1 MSGWGR
7 QLVVA
12 CYAAIA
18 LGIALTVASAGVL
31 LADCAIDART
41 GEFRL
46 LPELNLAQ
54 YERIADVDERGQEIV
69 ETVSIEGFRFARAF
83 VGFGQRAGLYALFGA
98 VALRVCS
105 VRPPRWVWGMAVAAG
120 GLSALL
126 GAAFRLAV
134 RNSVVNEYIFWRPL
148 MPGAYP
154 DVQDFLLALLMLGV
168 LRLARN
174 AYRSMVDA
182 ESRPPVPVEESEDDA
197 EDVHGAENGEN
208 VEDVED
214 TEDAMYVEGMEGAM
228 YAENAEDVD
237 DAESGR

>member
-18 LGIALTVASAGVL
+18 LGLALTVASAGVL

-69 ETVSIEGFRFARAF
+69 ETVWLEGFRFARAF

-105 VRPPRWVWGMAVAAG
+105 VRLPRWVWGMAVAAG

-134 RNSVVNEYIFWRPL
+134 RNSAVNEYIFWRPL

-154 DVQDFLLALLMLGV
+154 DVQDFLLALLILAV
-168 LRLARN
+168 LRLAHN
-174 AYRSMVDA
+174 AYRCMVDA
-182 ESRPPVPVEESEDDA
+182 ESRPPVPVEESEDGAEDGENAADA
-197 EDVHGAENGEN
+197 EDP
-208 VEDVED
+208 
-214 TEDAMYVEGMEGAM
+214 EDARV
-228 YAENAEDVD
+228 AEDAEAAE
-237 DAESGR
+237 DAERTADSKQ

>member
-7 QLVVA
+7 QLVVV

-18 LGIALTVASAGVL
+18 LGLALTVASAGVL

-69 ETVSIEGFRFARAF
+69 ETVWLEGFRFARAF

-105 VRPPRWVWGMAVAAG
+105 VRLPRWVWGMAVAAG

-134 RNSVVNEYIFWRPL
+134 RNSAVNEYIFWRPL

-154 DVQDFLLALLMLGV
+154 DVQDFLLALLILAV
-168 LRLARN
+168 LRLAHN
-174 AYRSMVDA
+174 AYRCMVDA
-182 ESRPPVPVEESEDDA
+182 ESCPPVPVEESEDGAEDGENAADA
-197 EDVHGAENGEN
+197 EDP
-208 VEDVED
+208 
-214 TEDAMYVEGMEGAM
+214 EDARV
-228 YAENAEDVD
+228 AEDAEAAE
-237 DAESGR
+237 DAERTADAKQ

>member
-18 LGIALTVASAGVL
+18 LGLALTVASAGVL

-69 ETVSIEGFRFARAF
+69 ETVWLEGFRFARAF

-105 VRPPRWVWGMAVAAG
+105 VRLPRWVWGMAVAAG

-134 RNSVVNEYIFWRPL
+134 RNSAVNEYIFWRPL

-154 DVQDFLLALLMLGV
+154 DVQDFLLALLILAV
-168 LRLARN
+168 LRLAHN
-174 AYRSMVDA
+174 AYRCMVDA
-182 ESRPPVPVEESEDDA
+182 ESRPPVPVEESEDGAEDGENAADA
-197 EDVHGAENGEN
+197 EDP
-208 VEDVED
+208 
-214 TEDAMYVEGMEGAM
+214 EDARV
-228 YAENAEDVD
+228 AEDAEAAE
-237 DAESGR
+237 DAERTADAKQ

>member
-18 LGIALTVASAGVL
+18 LGLALTVASAGVL

-69 ETVSIEGFRFARAF
+69 ETVWLEGFRFARAF

-105 VRPPRWVWGMAVAAG
+105 VWLPRWVWGMAVAAG

-154 DVQDFLLALLMLGV
+154 DVQDFLLALLILAV

-174 AYRSMVDA
+174 AYRCMVDA
-182 ESRPPVPVEESEDDA
+182 ESRPPVPVEESEDGAEDGENAADA
-197 EDVHGAENGEN
+197 EDP
-208 VEDVED
+208 
-214 TEDAMYVEGMEGAM
+214 EDARV
-228 YAENAEDVD
+228 AEDAEAAE
-237 DAESGR
+237 DAERTADAKQ

>member
-7 QLVVA
+7 RLVVA

-18 LGIALTVASAGVL
+18 LGLALTVASAGVL

-69 ETVSIEGFRFARAF
+69 ETVWLEGFRFARAF

-105 VRPPRWVWGMAVAAG
+105 VRLPRWVWGMAVAAG

-154 DVQDFLLALLMLGV
+154 DVQDFLLALLILAV
-168 LRLARN
+168 LRLAHN
-174 AYRSMVDA
+174 AYRCMVDA
-182 ESRPPVPVEESEDDA
+182 ESRPPVPVEESEDGAEDGENAADA
-197 EDVHGAENGEN
+197 EDP
-208 VEDVED
+208 
-214 TEDAMYVEGMEGAM
+214 EDARV
-228 YAENAEDVD
+228 AEDAEAAE
-237 DAESGR
+237 DAERTADSKQ

>member
-31 LADCAIDART
+31 LADCAIDAQS

-69 ETVSIEGFRFARAF
+69 ETVWLEGFRFARAF

-105 VRPPRWVWGMAVAAG
+105 VWLPRWAWGMAVAAG

-134 RNSVVNEYIFWRPL
+134 RNSAVNEYIFWRPL

-154 DVQDFLLALLMLGV
+154 DVQDFLLALLMLAV
-168 LRLARN
+168 LRLAHN
-174 AYRSMVDA
+174 AYRCMVDA
-182 ESRPPVPVEESEDDA
+182 ESRPPVPVEESEDGAEDGENAADA
-197 EDVHGAENGEN
+197 EDP
-208 VEDVED
+208 
-214 TEDAMYVEGMEGAM
+214 EDARV
-228 YAENAEDVD
+228 AEDAEAAE
-237 DAESGR
+237 DAERTADSKQ

>member
-18 LGIALTVASAGVL
+18 LGLALTVASAGVL

-69 ETVSIEGFRFARAF
+69 ETVWLEGFRFARAF

-105 VRPPRWVWGMAVAAG
+105 VWLPRWVWGMAVAAG

-154 DVQDFLLALLMLGV
+154 DVQDFLLALLILAV
-168 LRLARN
+168 LRLAHN
-174 AYRSMVDA
+174 AYRCMVDA
-182 ESRPPVPVEESEDDA
+182 ESRPPVPVEESEDGAEDGENAADA
-197 EDVHGAENGEN
+197 EDP
-208 VEDVED
+208 
-214 TEDAMYVEGMEGAM
+214 EDARV
-228 YAENAEDVD
+228 AEDAEAAE
-237 DAESGR
+237 DAERTADAKQ

>member
-18 LGIALTVASAGVL
+18 LGLALTVASAGVL

-105 VRPPRWVWGMAVAAG
+105 VWLPRWVWGMAVAAG

-154 DVQDFLLALLMLGV
+154 DVQDFLLALLILAV
-168 LRLARN
+168 LRLAHN
-174 AYRSMVDA
+174 AYRCMVDA
-182 ESRPPVPVEESEDDA
+182 ESRPPVPVEESEDGAEDGENAADA
-197 EDVHGAENGEN
+197 EDP
-208 VEDVED
+208 
-214 TEDAMYVEGMEGAM
+214 EDARV
-228 YAENAEDVD
+228 AEDAEAAE
-237 DAESGR
+237 DAERTADSKQ

>member
-18 LGIALTVASAGVL
+18 LGLALTVASAGVL

-69 ETVSIEGFRFARAF
+69 ETVWLEGFRFARAF

-105 VRPPRWVWGMAVAAG
+105 VRLPRWVWGMAVAAG

-182 ESRPPVPVEESEDDA
+182 ESRPPVPVEESEDGAEDGENAADA
-197 EDVHGAENGEN
+197 EDP
-208 VEDVED
+208 
-214 TEDAMYVEGMEGAM
+214 EDARV
-228 YAENAEDVD
+228 AEDAEAAE
-237 DAESGR
+237 DAERTADSKQ

>member
-18 LGIALTVASAGVL
+18 LGLALTVATAGVL

-154 DVQDFLLALLMLGV
+154 DVQDFLLALLILAV
-168 LRLARN
+168 LRLAHN
-174 AYRSMVDA
+174 AYRCMVDA

-197 EDVHGAENGEN
+197 EDGEN
-208 VEDVED
+208 AADAEDP
-214 TEDAMYVEGMEGAM
+214 EDARV
-228 YAENAEDVD
+228 AEDAEAAE
-237 DAESGR
+237 DAERTADSKQ

>member
-18 LGIALTVASAGVL
+18 LGLALTVASAGVL

-69 ETVSIEGFRFARAF
+69 ETVWLEGFRFARAF

-105 VRPPRWVWGMAVAAG
+105 VRLPRWVWGMAVAAG

-154 DVQDFLLALLMLGV
+154 DVQDFLLALLILAV
-168 LRLARN
+168 LRLAHN
-174 AYRSMVDA
+174 AYRCMVDA
-182 ESRPPVPVEESEDDA
+182 ESRPPVPVEESEDGAEDGENAADA
-197 EDVHGAENGEN
+197 EDP
-208 VEDVED
+208 
-214 TEDAMYVEGMEGAM
+214 EDARV
-228 YAENAEDVD
+228 AEDAEAAE
-237 DAESGR
+237 DAERTADAKQ

>member
-69 ETVSIEGFRFARAF
+69 ETVWLEGFRFARAF

-105 VRPPRWVWGMAVAAG
+105 VRLPRWVWGMAVAAG

-154 DVQDFLLALLMLGV
+154 DVQDFLLALLILAV
-168 LRLARN
+168 LRLAHN
-174 AYRSMVDA
+174 AYRCMVDA
-182 ESRPPVPVEESEDDA
+182 ESRPPVPVEESEDGAEDGENAADA
-197 EDVHGAENGEN
+197 EDP
-208 VEDVED
+208 
-214 TEDAMYVEGMEGAM
+214 EDARV
-228 YAENAEDVD
+228 AEDAEAAE
-237 DAESGR
+237 DAERTADAKQ

>member
-7 QLVVA
+7 RLVVA

-18 LGIALTVASAGVL
+18 LGLALTVASAGVL

-69 ETVSIEGFRFARAF
+69 ETVSIEGFRFARSF

-105 VRPPRWVWGMAVAAG
+105 VRLPRWVWGMAVAAG

-154 DVQDFLLALLMLGV
+154 DVQDFLLALLILAV
-168 LRLARN
+168 LRLAHN
-174 AYRSMVDA
+174 AYRCMVDA
-182 ESRPPVPVEESEDDA
+182 ESRPPVPVEESEDGAEDGENAADA
-197 EDVHGAENGEN
+197 EDP
-208 VEDVED
+208 
-214 TEDAMYVEGMEGAM
+214 EDARV
-228 YAENAEDVD
+228 AEDAEAAE
-237 DAESGR
+237 DAERTADSKQ

>member
-18 LGIALTVASAGVL
+18 LGLALTVATAGVL

-105 VRPPRWVWGMAVAAG
+105 VWLPRWVWGMAVAAG

-154 DVQDFLLALLMLGV
+154 DVQDFLLALLILAV
-168 LRLARN
+168 LRLAHN
-174 AYRSMVDA
+174 AYRCMVDA
-182 ESRPPVPVEESEDDA
+182 ESRPPVPVEESEDGAEDGENAADA
-197 EDVHGAENGEN
+197 EDP
-208 VEDVED
+208 
-214 TEDAMYVEGMEGAM
+214 EDARV
-228 YAENAEDVD
+228 AEDAEAAE
-237 DAESGR
+237 DAERTADSKQ

>member
-18 LGIALTVASAGVL
+18 LGLALTVASAGVL

-69 ETVSIEGFRFARAF
+69 ETVWLEGFRFARAF

-105 VRPPRWVWGMAVAAG
+105 VWLPRWVWGMAVAAG

-134 RNSVVNEYIFWRPL
+134 RNSAVNEYIFWRPL

-154 DVQDFLLALLMLGV
+154 DVQDFLLALLILAV
-168 LRLARN
+168 LRLAHN
-174 AYRSMVDA
+174 AYRCMVDA
-182 ESRPPVPVEESEDDA
+182 ESRPPVPVEESEDGAEDGENAADA
-197 EDVHGAENGEN
+197 EDP
-208 VEDVED
+208 
-214 TEDAMYVEGMEGAM
+214 EDARV
-228 YAENAEDVD
+228 AEDAEAAE
-237 DAESGR
+237 DAERTADAKQ

>member
-31 LADCAIDART
+31 LADCAIDAQS

-69 ETVSIEGFRFARAF
+69 ETVWLEGFRFARAF

-105 VRPPRWVWGMAVAAG
+105 VRLPRWVWGMAVAAG

-182 ESRPPVPVEESEDDA
+182 ESRPPVPEEESEDGAEDGENAADA
-197 EDVHGAENGEN
+197 EDP
-208 VEDVED
+208 
-214 TEDAMYVEGMEGAM
+214 EDARV
-228 YAENAEDVD
+228 AEDAEAAE
-237 DAESGR
+237 DAERTADSKQ

>member
-31 LADCAIDART
+31 LADCAIDAQS

-105 VRPPRWVWGMAVAAG
+105 VWLPRWVWGMAVAAG

-154 DVQDFLLALLMLGV
+154 DVQDFLLALLILAV
-168 LRLARN
+168 LRLAHN
-174 AYRSMVDA
+174 AYRCMVDA
-182 ESRPPVPVEESEDDA
+182 ESRPPVPVEESEDGAEDGENAADA
-197 EDVHGAENGEN
+197 EDP
-208 VEDVED
+208 
-214 TEDAMYVEGMEGAM
+214 EDARV
-228 YAENAEDVD
+228 AEDAEAAE
-237 DAESGR
+237 DAERTADSKQ

>member
-7 QLVVA
+7 QLVVV

-18 LGIALTVASAGVL
+18 LGLALTVASAGVL

-83 VGFGQRAGLYALFGA
+83 VGFGQRAGLYALLGA

-105 VRPPRWVWGMAVAAG
+105 VWLPRWVWGMAVAAG

-154 DVQDFLLALLMLGV
+154 DIQDFLLALLMLGV

-214 TEDAMYVEGMEGAM
+214 TEDAMYAEDMEGAM

>member
-18 LGIALTVASAGVL
+18 LGLALTVASAGVL

-69 ETVSIEGFRFARAF
+69 ETVWLEGFRFARAF

-105 VRPPRWVWGMAVAAG
+105 VWLPRWVWGMAVAAG

-154 DVQDFLLALLMLGV
+154 DVQDFLLALLILAV
-168 LRLARN
+168 LRLAHN
-174 AYRSMVDA
+174 AYRCMVDA
-182 ESRPPVPVEESEDDA
+182 ESRPPVPVEESEDGAEDGENAADA
-197 EDVHGAENGEN
+197 EDP
-208 VEDVED
+208 
-214 TEDAMYVEGMEGAM
+214 EDARV
-228 YAENAEDVD
+228 AEDAEAAE
-237 DAESGR
+237 DAERTADSKQ

>member
-31 LADCAIDART
+31 LADCAIDAQS

-105 VRPPRWVWGMAVAAG
+105 VWLPRWVWGMAVAAG

-154 DVQDFLLALLMLGV
+154 DVQDFLLALLILAV
-168 LRLARN
+168 LRLAHN
-174 AYRSMVDA
+174 AYRCMVDA
-182 ESRPPVPVEESEDDA
+182 ESRPPVPVEESEDGAEDGENAADA
-197 EDVHGAENGEN
+197 EDP
-208 VEDVED
+208 
-214 TEDAMYVEGMEGAM
+214 EDARV
-228 YAENAEDVD
+228 AEDAEAAE
-237 DAESGR
+237 DAERTADAKQ

>member
-31 LADCAIDART
+31 LADCAIDAQS

-69 ETVSIEGFRFARAF
+69 ETVSIEGFRFARAY

-105 VRPPRWVWGMAVAAG
+105 VWLPRWVWGMAVAAG

-154 DVQDFLLALLMLGV
+154 DVQDFLLALLILAV
-168 LRLARN
+168 LRLAHN
-174 AYRSMVDA
+174 AYRCMVDA
-182 ESRPPVPVEESEDDA
+182 ESRPPVPVEESEDGAEDGENAADA
-197 EDVHGAENGEN
+197 EDP
-208 VEDVED
+208 
-214 TEDAMYVEGMEGAM
+214 EDARV
-228 YAENAEDVD
+228 AEDAEAAE
-237 DAESGR
+237 DAERTADAKQ

>member
-18 LGIALTVASAGVL
+18 LGLALTVASAGVL

-69 ETVSIEGFRFARAF
+69 ETVWLEGFRFARAF

-105 VRPPRWVWGMAVAAG
+105 VRLPWWVWGMAVAAG

-154 DVQDFLLALLMLGV
+154 DVQDFLLALLILAV
-168 LRLARN
+168 LRLAHN
-174 AYRSMVDA
+174 AYRCMVDA
-182 ESRPPVPVEESEDDA
+182 ESRPPVPVEESEDGAEDGENAADA
-197 EDVHGAENGEN
+197 EDP
-208 VEDVED
+208 
-214 TEDAMYVEGMEGAM
+214 EDARV
-228 YAENAEDVD
+228 AEDAEAAE
-237 DAESGR
+237 DAERTADSKQ

>member
-31 LADCAIDART
+31 LADCAIDAQS

-105 VRPPRWVWGMAVAAG
+105 VWLPRWVWGMAVAAG

-126 GAAFRLAV
+126 GAAFRMAV

-154 DVQDFLLALLMLGV
+154 DVQDFLLALLILAV
-168 LRLARN
+168 LRLAHN
-174 AYRSMVDA
+174 AYRCMVDA
-182 ESRPPVPVEESEDDA
+182 ESRPPVPVEESEDGAEDGENAADA
-197 EDVHGAENGEN
+197 EDP
-208 VEDVED
+208 
-214 TEDAMYVEGMEGAM
+214 EDARV
-228 YAENAEDVD
+228 AEDAEAAE
-237 DAESGR
+237 DAERTADSKQ

>member
-18 LGIALTVASAGVL
+18 LGLALTVASAGVL

-69 ETVSIEGFRFARAF
+69 ETVWLEGFRFARAF

-105 VRPPRWVWGMAVAAG
+105 VRLPRWVWGMAVAAG

-134 RNSVVNEYIFWRPL
+134 RNSAVNEYIFWRPL

-174 AYRSMVDA
+174 AYRCMVDA
-182 ESRPPVPVEESEDDA
+182 ESRPPVPVEESEDGAEDGENAADA
-197 EDVHGAENGEN
+197 EDP
-208 VEDVED
+208 
-214 TEDAMYVEGMEGAM
+214 EDARV
-228 YAENAEDVD
+228 AEDAEAAE
-237 DAESGR
+237 DAERTADAKQ

>member
-18 LGIALTVASAGVL
+18 LGLALTVASAGVL

-83 VGFGQRAGLYALFGA
+83 VGFGQRVGLYALFGA

-105 VRPPRWVWGMAVAAG
+105 VWLPRWVWGMAVAAG

-134 RNSVVNEYIFWRPL
+134 RNSAVNEYIFWRPL

-154 DVQDFLLALLMLGV
+154 DVQDFLLALLILAV
-168 LRLARN
+168 LRLAHN
-174 AYRSMVDA
+174 AYRCMVDA
-182 ESRPPVPVEESEDDA
+182 ESRPPVPVEESEDGAEDGENAADA
-197 EDVHGAENGEN
+197 EDP
-208 VEDVED
+208 
-214 TEDAMYVEGMEGAM
+214 EDARV
-228 YAENAEDVD
+228 AEDAEAAE
-237 DAESGR
+237 DAERTADAKQ

>member
-12 CYAAIA
+12 CYVAIA
-18 LGIALTVASAGVL
+18 LGLALTVASAGVL

-69 ETVSIEGFRFARAF
+69 ETVWLEGFRFARAF

-134 RNSVVNEYIFWRPL
+134 RNSAVNEYIFWRPL

-154 DVQDFLLALLMLGV
+154 DVQDFLLALLILAV
-168 LRLARN
+168 LRLAHN
-174 AYRSMVDA
+174 AYRCMVDA
-182 ESRPPVPVEESEDDA
+182 ESRPPVPVEESEDGAEDGENAADA
-197 EDVHGAENGEN
+197 EDP
-208 VEDVED
+208 
-214 TEDAMYVEGMEGAM
+214 EDARV
-228 YAENAEDVD
+228 AEDAEAAE
-237 DAESGR
+237 DAERTADSKQ

>member
-18 LGIALTVASAGVL
+18 LGLALTVASAGVL
-31 LADCAIDART
+31 LADCAIDAQS

-105 VRPPRWVWGMAVAAG
+105 VRLPRWVWGMAVAAG

-134 RNSVVNEYIFWRPL
+134 RNSAVNEYIFWRPL

-154 DVQDFLLALLMLGV
+154 DVQDFLLALLILAV
-168 LRLARN
+168 LRLAHN
-174 AYRSMVDA
+174 AYRCMVDA
-182 ESRPPVPVEESEDDA
+182 ESRPPVPEEESEDGAEDGENAADA
-197 EDVHGAENGEN
+197 EDP
-208 VEDVED
+208 
-214 TEDAMYVEGMEGAM
+214 EDARV
-228 YAENAEDVD
+228 AEDAEAAE
-237 DAESGR
+237 DAARTADAKQ

>member
-31 LADCAIDART
+31 LADCAIDAQS

-105 VRPPRWVWGMAVAAG
+105 VWLPRWVWGMAVAAG

-154 DVQDFLLALLMLGV
+154 DVQDFLLALLILAV
-168 LRLARN
+168 LRLAHN
-174 AYRSMVDA
+174 AYRCMVDA

-197 EDVHGAENGEN
+197 EDGEN
-208 VEDVED
+208 AADAEDP
-214 TEDAMYVEGMEGAM
+214 EDARV
-228 YAENAEDVD
+228 AEDAEAAE
-237 DAESGR
+237 DAERTADSKQ

>member
-18 LGIALTVASAGVL
+18 LGLALTVASAGVL

-69 ETVSIEGFRFARAF
+69 ETVWLEGFRFARAF
-83 VGFGQRAGLYALFGA
+83 VGFGQRAGLYALFGT

-105 VRPPRWVWGMAVAAG
+105 VRLPRWVWGMAVAAG

-134 RNSVVNEYIFWRPL
+134 RNSAVNEYIFWRPL

-154 DVQDFLLALLMLGV
+154 DVQDFLLALLILAV
-168 LRLARN
+168 LRLAHN
-174 AYRSMVDA
+174 AYRCMVDA
-182 ESRPPVPVEESEDDA
+182 ESRPPVPVEESEDGAEDGENAADA
-197 EDVHGAENGEN
+197 EDP
-208 VEDVED
+208 
-214 TEDAMYVEGMEGAM
+214 EDARV
-228 YAENAEDVD
+228 AEDAEAAE
-237 DAESGR
+237 DAERTADSKQ

>member
-18 LGIALTVASAGVL
+18 LGLALTVASAGVL

-83 VGFGQRAGLYALFGA
+83 VGFGQRAGLYALLGA

-105 VRPPRWVWGMAVAAG
+105 VWLPRWVWGMAVAAG

-134 RNSVVNEYIFWRPL
+134 RNSAVNEYFFWRPL

-154 DVQDFLLALLMLGV
+154 DVQDFLLALLILAV
-168 LRLARN
+168 LRLAHN
-174 AYRSMVDA
+174 AYRCMVDA
-182 ESRPPVPVEESEDDA
+182 ESRPPVPVEESEDGAEDGENAADA
-197 EDVHGAENGEN
+197 EDP
-208 VEDVED
+208 
-214 TEDAMYVEGMEGAM
+214 EDARV
-228 YAENAEDVD
+228 AEDAEAAE
-237 DAESGR
+237 DAERTADSKQ